1 MRVLRG
7 AVVAGLVCAFGLVAN
22 AAEAPPD
29 DFVKAMKDLALF
41 ARDMREPGAEQDLA
55 KASRYVSIIRD
66 AFGVVGEYW
75 TDRNGAGE
83 FNAEIATTQEAIK
96 AASDMGVAA
105 TLASPEGVA
114 ASVKD
119 ILERC
124 QPCHA
129 AHREKAPGGGF
140 LIK

>member
-7 AVVAGLVCAFGLVAN
+7 MVVAGLACAFGLAVS

-55 KASRYVSIIRD
+55 KARRYVPIVRD
-66 AFGVVGEYW
+66 AFGVVGQYW

-83 FNAEIATTQEAIK
+83 FYAEILTTQEAIK

-119 ILERC
+119 ILGRC
-124 QPCHA
+124 QPCHVVR
-129 AHREKAPGGGF
+129 REQAPGGGY